1 MALKAVATTT
11 GGGGNGSGTVTQVN
25 TGTGLTGGPITTTG
39 TISLANTAVTAG
51 SYGGPATVSVITVD
65 AQGRITS
72 ASNSSIAINVAAVSG
87 AVPNTVNIIA
97 GTGLTGGGA
106 LTGNVTLSATANST
120 NQKVTVQN
128 NAVTVGSEPA
138 INFIAGTNVTISVS
152 DDAANGRSNVTIN
165 STGGGGGGSGTVTSV
180 SQTFTGGIVSVSGSP
195 ITTSGTLALT
205 VAGTSGGIVYFSG
218 ATTWASSGLLAANA
232 LVVGGGAGA
241 APSTITTGSGVVTA
255 LGVNT
260 GTAGAFVVNGG
271 ALGTPS
277 SGTLTNATGLPL
289 TTGVTGVLPIANG
302 GTNATATPTAG
313 AVAYG
318 TGSAYGFTAAGTAG
332 QYLQSTGAGVPT
344 WSTPST
350 GSFQSAYYG
359 TMVSTANQTNG
370 GATTANAVSFDTY
383 GPYNGVSITSG
394 NQITFANAGTYLV
407 EYELAFQSS
416 TGANPTIYSWLSQNG
431 TNIANSSCDF
441 TLQGGSNQPQVISQ
455 QFIVTVTAGQY
466 IQVYWASSNTNVS
479 LVYQAASSSP
489 TKPASPSAVINVS
502 LIPPSS
508 SNLQVGSS
516 TITSGTTTRV
526 LYDNAGVLGEYAI
539 SGSGSVAM
547 TNSPTFV
554 TPALGTPASG
564 TLTNA
569 TGLPIS
575 TGVSGLGTGVATAL
589 AVNTGTSG
597 AFVVNGGA
605 LGTPSSGT
613 LTNAT
618 GLPLTTGV
626 TGTLP
631 VGNGGT
637 GVTTSTGSGS
647 NVLNT
652 SPTLVTPVLGTP
664 TSVTLTNATGL
675 PLSTGVTGTLPVA
688 NGGTGATSLTG
699 VLKGNST
706 SAFTAATAGTD
717 YVAPGTATTFTA
729 TQTFNGS
736 SSTFAQVILNAAETT
751 TVSATA
757 ATGTIN
763 YYINSQSVLY
773 YTSNA
778 SGNWTVNF
786 AFSSGTSLNTAL
798 ATGQTV
804 TVAFA
809 VTQGTTAYYN
819 NALTID
825 GTSVTPKWQGGTA
838 PSAGNASGIDVYQYT
853 IIKTASATYTV
864 LASLTQYK

>member
-1 MALKAVATTT
+1 M
-11 GGGGNGSGTVTQVN
+11 
-25 TGTGLTGGPITTTG
+25 
-39 TISLANTAVTAG
+39 
-51 SYGGPATVSVITVD
+51 
-65 AQGRITS
+65 
-72 ASNSSIAINVAAVSG
+72 
-87 AVPNTVNIIA
+87 
-97 GTGLTGGGA
+97 
-106 LTGNVTLSATANST
+106 
-120 NQKVTVQN
+120 
-128 NAVTVGSEPA
+128 
-138 INFIAGTNVTISVS
+138 
-152 DDAANGRSNVTIN
+152 
-165 STGGGGGGSGTVTSV
+165 
-180 SQTFTGGIVSVSGSP
+180 
-195 ITTSGTLALT
+195 
-205 VAGTSGGIVYFSG
+205 
-218 ATTWASSGLLAANA
+218 
-232 LVVGGGAGA
+232 
-241 APSTITTGSGVVTA
+241 
-255 LGVNT
+255 
-260 GTAGAFVVNGG
+260 
-271 ALGTPS
+271 
-277 SGTLTNATGLPL
+277 
-289 TTGVTGVLPIANG
+289 
-302 GTNATATPTAG
+302 
-313 AVAYG
+313 
-318 TGSAYGFTAAGTAG
+318 
-332 QYLQSTGAGVPT
+332 
-344 WSTPST
+344 
-350 GSFQSAYYG
+350 
-359 TMVSTANQTNG
+359 
-370 GATTANAVSFDTY
+370 
-383 GPYNGVSITSG
+383 SITSG